1 MSRIVILGAGESGA
15 GAAVLAKKE
24 GFDVFVSDMSKIKD
38 KYKKMLDERNI
49 EWEEGKHTE
58 EKILNADE
66 IIKSPGIP
74 NEAPMIQK
82 IIAKGIHIISEI
94 EFAGRYTNSKMICIT
109 GSNGKTTTTSLIYHI
124 FKEAGYDAGLAG
136 NIGNSL
142 ALQVAEDPH
151 EYYIIELSSF
161 QLDNMY
167 DFRAN
172 IAILLNITPDH
183 LDRYGNCMQNYVD
196 SKMRII
202 QNQTAQDSFIYWH
215 DDPIISRELAK
226 YDIKAVQY
234 PFSEL
239 KEKGSIG
246 YIEKGEYEIEKPTP
260 FNMEQESLS
269 LTGKHNIYNSLAAGI
284 ASNISGIKKEVI
296 RQSLGDFPGVEHRLE
311 KVAKVNGVQY
321 VNDSKAT
328 NVDAC
333 WYALESMKTKVV
345 LILGGKD
352 KGNDYN
358 EIKDLV
364 KEKCSALVYL
374 GADNAKLHAFFDG
387 MGIPVRD
394 THSMPIEKGE
404 YEIEKPTPFNMEQE
418 SLSLTGKH
426 NIYNSLAAGIASN
439 ISGIKKEVIRQS
451 LGDFPGVEHRLEKVA
466 KVNGVQYV
474 NDSKATNVDACWY
487 ALESM
492 KTKVVLILGG
502 KDKGNDYNEIKDLVK
517 EKCSALVYLGADNAK
532 LHAFFDGLGIPVR
545 DTHSMPECV
554 KACSELAKPGETVL
568 LSPCCASFDLFK
580 NMEDRGEQFK
590 TLVRGL

>member
-1 MSRIVILGAGESGA
+1 MRLSLRQFIIKVAICQRLILICA

-38 KYKKMLDERNI
+38 KYKKMLDDRNI
-49 EWEEGKHTE
+49 EWEEGQHTE

-66 IIKSPGIP
+66 VIKSPGIP

-202 QNQTAQDSFIYWH
+202 QNQTPQDSFIYWH
-215 DDPIISRELAK
+215 DDPIISRELEK

-311 KVAKVNGVQY
+311 KVAKVNGV
-321 VNDSKAT
+321 
-328 NVDAC
+328 
-333 WYALESMKTKVV
+333 M
-345 LILGGKD
+345 
-352 KGNDYN
+352 
-358 EIKDLV
+358 
-364 KEKCSALVYL
+364 
-374 GADNAKLHAFFDG
+374 
-387 MGIPVRD
+387 
-394 THSMPIEKGE
+394 
-404 YEIEKPTPFNMEQE
+404 
-418 SLSLTGKH
+418 
-426 NIYNSLAAGIASN
+426 
-439 ISGIKKEVIRQS
+439 
-451 LGDFPGVEHRLEKVA
+451 
-466 KVNGVQYV
+466 YV

-554 KACSELAKPGETVL
+554 AACHELAQPGDTVL

-590 TLVRGL
+590 TLVRAL